1 MKGMK
6 ILEHYSRDKVILRIA
21 NTVFFILLTAA
32 MIKYSFFSGEKS
44 FIKYLDFN
52 YYMSPYKAIYLIGVV
67 FMIAMSTFVMAQVD
81 SSSHG
86 IKKKVIEEYSFF
98 IVMSFI
104 LMIGHLYFFI
114 NRSFKIATM
123 FIFIS
128 FLINVVIYIKSQ
140 LMKKYMYNDEI
151 RVFVYPF
158 SVSLFWSIMVNTM
171 SFNVMIN
178 NNMVKHTSKLFIVF
192 GILELLYLLL
202 ACIPA
207 LIFFK
212 DRIVSFFTILYLA
225 LLCVNTYFNKYFMPI
240 GYLCFLSIIL
250 IVVFWF
256 KAFNNKK

>member
-21 NTVFFILLTAA
+21 NTVFFILLTAV

-52 YYMSPYKAIYLIGVV
+52 YYMSPYKAIYLIGVI

-81 SSSHG
+81 SSSHC
-86 IKKKVIEEYSFF
+86 IKKKVIEEYIFF
-98 IVMSFI
+98 IVMSFM

-158 SVSLFWSIMVNTM
+158 SVSLFWSIMVNIM

-202 ACIPA
+202 ACIPT

-212 DRIVSFFTILYLA
+212 DRIVAFFTILYLA

>member
-67 FMIAMSTFVMAQVD
+67 FMIAMSTFVMAQV
-81 SSSHG
+81 
-86 IKKKVIEEYSFF
+86 EEYSFF
-98 IVMSFI
+98 IVMSFM

-158 SVSLFWSIMVNTM
+158 SVSLFWSIMVNIM

-212 DRIVSFFTILYLA
+212 DRIVAFFTILYLA